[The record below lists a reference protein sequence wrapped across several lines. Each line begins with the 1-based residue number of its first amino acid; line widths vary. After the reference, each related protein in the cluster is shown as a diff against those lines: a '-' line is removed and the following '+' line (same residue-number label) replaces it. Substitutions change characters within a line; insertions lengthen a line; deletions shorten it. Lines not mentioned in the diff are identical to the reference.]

1 MLKIINEHSE
11 HIVAKVA
18 ITEAN
23 LNYSNYFK
31 TELVSLLDS
40 KRRAIWLDM
49 EQVSYVDSSFL
60 GSLVAG
66 LKHALSAGNDM
77 VLLKVQKDVHDLL
90 KLIRLDKVFKIY
102 TDEASATI
110 AINKG

>member
-1 MLKIINEHSE
+1 MLKIINEHPE
-11 HIVAKVA
+11 YIVARVA

-23 LNYSNYFK
+23 LNHSDQFK
-31 TELVSLLDS
+31 IELVALLNNK
-40 KRRAIWLDM
+40 KRTVWLNM

-66 LKHALSAGNDM
+66 LKHALSTGNDM

-102 TDEASATI
+102 ADEASATV
-110 AINKG
+110 ALNK